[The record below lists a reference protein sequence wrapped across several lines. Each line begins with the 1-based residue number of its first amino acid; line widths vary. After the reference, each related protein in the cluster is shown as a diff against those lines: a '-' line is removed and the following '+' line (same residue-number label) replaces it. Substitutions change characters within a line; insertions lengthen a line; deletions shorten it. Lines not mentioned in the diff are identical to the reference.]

1 MDKDDG
7 FRDRAK
13 SMNGA
18 KRWMTHYDTVCTNS
32 NRPVYAARR
41 DARVEAKRHCST
53 RAGAVKKKA
62 QHVYSISGRFLRL
75 TSENATSLLFVF
87 PKQNYN
93 CFVRLVCLLQ
103 AKKKQKNKNGMHFKR
118 V

>member
-1 MDKDDG
+1 MKTILRNNAMDKDDG

-41 DARVEAKRHCST
+41 DACVEAKRHCST
-53 RAGAVKKKA
+53 RAGAVKKKSTA
-62 QHVYSISGRFLRL
+62 CVFNQRPLP
-75 TSENATSLLFVF
+75 ATDE
-87 PKQNYN
+87 
-93 CFVRLVCLLQ
+93 
-103 AKKKQKNKNGMHFKR
+103 
-118 V
+118 